1 MNVQDLQPKEI
12 WENFSKL
19 NAVPRASKKEA
30 RVIKFMEDFGHSLNL
45 PTYTDQVGNVIIK
58 KPATKGMENK
68 ATIALQSHLDM
79 VHQKNGDT
87 IFDFDTEGIKMYVDG
102 DWVKAQG
109 TTLGADNGIGVATIM
124 GLLASTTIPHP
135 ALEALFNVGAHDIR
149 YRIARSIAVLL
160 GKDAED
166 SDYLFEAVSKAYE
179 VRSKLVHTGKAK
191 GIDSVWLWQL
201 QRAVQRAIVRCL
213 TLAQP
218 KESLSRQL
226 TRLGFGQGRALVTS
240 PLLQTSALDSLGS
253 RKSKSRDVA

>member
-1 MNVQDLQPKEI
+1 MYL
-12 WENFSKL
+12 
-19 NAVPRASKKEA
+19 
-30 RVIKFMEDFGHSLNL
+30 SLSGL
-45 PTYTDQVGNVIIK
+45 WTYT
-58 KPATKGMENK
+58 T
-68 ATIALQSHLDM
+68 SWDM
-79 VHQKNGDT
+79 T
-87 IFDFDTEGIKMYVDG
+87 PLRPEYVQLAFEHWEESNRSG
-102 DWVKAQG
+102 SREFE
-109 TTLGADNGIGVATIM
+109 
-124 GLLASTTIPHP
+124 LLSLVT